1 MVNFPSPLEAALAY
15 LADGAQT
22 VEHRVYPISAGIAST
37 RPTTSPVL
45 MPIHDARPQADT
57 LDLDVQGFE
66 LREYPPV
73 GGDCYDDAFVHS
85 FYYPQ
90 VEAFVRA
97 ALGAHAVFVFDH
109 NTRSRVRAARG
120 EAGVRVPVAAVHN
133 DYTER
138 SGPRRAREI
147 LAAAGRSDLS
157 ARRYSFVNLW
167 RPLLGPVR
175 DTPLAVCDART
186 VAAED
191 IVDTPIHHY
200 READLQRPSH
210 SGEIQSLRASPRHR
224 WYWFPDMQPH
234 EALLLKCFDS
244 ATDGRARFMPH
255 TGFDNPL
262 CPSAHV
268 PRESIEA
275 RTLVVF

>member
-1 MVNFPSPLEAALAY
+1 MSNSASPLEAALAY
-15 LADGAQT
+15 LADDCA
-22 VEHRVYPISAGIAST
+22 VAEHRVYPVSASIAST
-37 RPTTSPVL
+37 RPPTSAVV
-45 MPIHDARPQADT
+45 MPIHDARPQADE

-66 LREYPPV
+66 LHAFPPV
-73 GGDCYDDAFVHS
+73 TGDCYDDAFVRAH
-85 FYYPQ
+85 YYPQ
-90 VEAFVRA
+90 VEAFVRE

-138 SGPRRAREI
+138 SGPRRAGEI
-147 LAAAGRSDLS
+147 LAAAGRSDL
-157 ARRYSFVNLW
+157 AGRRYAFVNLW

-175 DTPLAVCDART
+175 DTPLALCDART
-186 VAAED
+186 VKADD

-200 READLQRPSH
+200 VEADLQQPSH
-210 SGEIQSLRASPRHR
+210 SGEIQSLRASPHHR

-255 TGFDNPL
+255 TGFDNPQ
-262 CPSAHV
+262 CPLDHV